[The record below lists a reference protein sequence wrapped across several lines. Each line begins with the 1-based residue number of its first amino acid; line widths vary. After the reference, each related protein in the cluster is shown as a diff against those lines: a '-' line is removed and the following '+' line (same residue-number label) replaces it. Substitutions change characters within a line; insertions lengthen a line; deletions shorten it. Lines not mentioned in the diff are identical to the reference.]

1 MPYINAAQISGN
13 LGKDAETMTTQGG
26 RTVTRFSIASTKK
39 RTDKA
44 NKTHE
49 STDWFRVAVWG
60 NLTKFASSLKKGD
73 PILVQGE
80 LRTGEYTDEK
90 KVTRQTVEIVA
101 QTILRIDY
109 TKPFPAVVLS
119 STISFRICHLHVQ
132 ARAATA
138 TVAIAPENRFP

>member
-39 RTDKA
+39 WTDKA

-49 STDWFRVAVWG
+49 STDWFRIAAWG

-73 PILVQGE
+73 PVLVQGE
-80 LRTGEYTDEK
+80 LRTGEFTDEK
-90 KVTRQTVEIVA
+90 KVIRQTVEIVV
-101 QTILRIDY
+101 QTILRIDGS
-109 TKPFPAVVLS
+109 TTPS
-119 STISFRICHLHVQ
+119 SV
-132 ARAATA
+132 
-138 TVAIAPENRFP
+138 